1 MFASSKPCPGEVRNE
16 MFVYSKKFSS
26 NCDYWRGLLRHVSNV
41 LNGEY
46 NTWRWCLLVHTSF
59 GKHNQITN
67 GHFKVVSML
76 KCPQNLFLRGMMSS
90 KDPKILLTVKIFADK
105 QTKFRCQTFLTC
117 LWVYWGNSQLQ
128 IVPLLSLISVIKSQS
143 RVSVHCSAIKQ
154 HSLFIDNSLLLPP
167 VRAGT
172 LES

>member
-41 LNGEY
+41 LNREY
-46 NTWRWCLLVHTSF
+46 NTWRWCLLVPTSF
-59 GKHNQITN
+59 RKHKWTS
-67 GHFKVVSML
+67 KSCLYVKMWML
-76 KCPQNLFLRGMMSS
+76 ACPQNLCWRGVMRN
-90 KDPKILLTVKIFADK
+90 KDTKILLTVKIFGDK

-154 HSLFIDNSLLLPP
+154 HSLFIDNSLLLP
-167 VRAGT
+167 
-172 LES
+172 